1 MATATTAARAITR
14 EDLKKRTMAFAV
26 RIIRLFR
33 SLPRGKDANI
43 IGVQLLRCGTAVGA
57 NYHMACRARSRA
69 DFISK
74 LGIVVEEADESVFWI
89 QLLIEAEIL
98 PEKRLRALRQEANEL
113 TAIFTAARTTARK
126 NDAKHEEQL

>member
-1 MATATTAARAITR
+1 MATTTVTR
-14 EDLKKRTMAFAV
+14 EDLKRRTMAFAV

-33 SLPRGKDANI
+33 SLPKGKDANV

-57 NYHMACRARSRA
+57 NYHMACRGRSRA

-89 QLLIEAEIL
+89 QLLIEAEIM
-98 PEKRLRALRQEANEL
+98 PEKRLRALHQEANEL

-126 NDAKHEEQL
+126 NDEAKSEI

>member
-1 MATATTAARAITR
+1 MATAAVTR
-14 EDLKKRTMAFAV
+14 EDLKRRTMNFAV

-33 SLPRGKDANI
+33 SLPRGKDAHV
-43 IGVQLLRCGTAVGA
+43 IGAQLLRCGTAVGA

-89 QLLIEAEIL
+89 QLLIEAEIV
-98 PEKRLRALRQEANEL
+98 PEKKLKALRQEANEL
-113 TAIFTAARTTARK
+113 TAIFNAARTTARK
-126 NDAKHEEQL
+126 KDEEPVQEKV

>member
-1 MATATTAARAITR
+1 MN
-14 EDLKKRTMAFAV
+14 FAV

-33 SLPRGKDANI
+33 SLPKGKDANV
-43 IGVQLLRCGTAVGA
+43 IGTQLLRCGTAVGA

-89 QLLIEAEIL
+89 QLLIEAEIV
-98 PEKRLRALRQEANEL
+98 PEKRLKALRQEANEL
-113 TAIFTAARTTARK
+113 TAIFNASRTTARK
-126 NDAKHEEQL
+126 KEEQVEAKV

>member
-1 MATATTAARAITR
+1 MATPTITTAKVTR
-14 EDLKKRTMAFAV
+14 EDLKGRTMAFAV
-26 RIIRLFR
+26 RIVRLFR
-33 SLPRGKDANI
+33 SLPKGKEANV
-43 IGVQLLRCGTAVGA
+43 IGRQLLRCGTAVGA

-74 LGIVVEEADESVFWI
+74 LGIVIEEADESVFWI

-98 PEKRLRALRQEANEL
+98 PDKRLAALRQEAREL

-126 NDAKHEEQL
+126 NDEVKSEV